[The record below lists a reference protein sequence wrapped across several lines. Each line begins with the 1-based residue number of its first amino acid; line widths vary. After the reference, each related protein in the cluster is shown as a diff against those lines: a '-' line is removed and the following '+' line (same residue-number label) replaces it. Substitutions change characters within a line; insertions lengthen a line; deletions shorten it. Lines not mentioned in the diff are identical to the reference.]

1 MDSSFLPYHARVQK
15 PIALIDKAEHIAL
28 IFYSLGKPTKL
39 WRGEGN
45 HQSQLISLTGSLQ
58 KYGTPSADYYL

>member
-15 PIALIDKAEHIAL
+15 SIALIDKAEHIAL
-28 IFYSLGKPTKL
+28 IFYSQGKPTKL

-45 HQSQLISLTGSLQ
+45 HPSQFISLTGSLQ